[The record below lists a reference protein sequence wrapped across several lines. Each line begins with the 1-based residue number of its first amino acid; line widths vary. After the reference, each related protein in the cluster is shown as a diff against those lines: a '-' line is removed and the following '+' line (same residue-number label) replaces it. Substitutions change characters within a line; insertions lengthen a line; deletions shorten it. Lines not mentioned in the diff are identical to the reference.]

1 MDNQQIR
8 EVLENLMKDRKEHP
22 VENVVS
28 QDKIDLLIEAYYK
41 NQNEKDNKS

>member
-8 EVLENLMKDRKEHP
+8 EVLESLIKNTKEHP

-41 NQNEKDNKS
+41 EQEEKEKKS

>member
-1 MDNQQIR
+1 MDSQQIR

-28 QDKIDLLIEAYYK
+28 QDKIDMLIEAYYK
-41 NQNEKDNKS
+41 EQEEKEKKS

>member
-8 EVLENLMKDRKEHP
+8 EILENLMKERKEHP
-22 VENVVS
+22 IANVVS
-28 QDKIDLLIEAYYK
+28 QDTVDQLIEAYYK